1 MTVESIQSSVL
12 ENLTSQYTTTVTE
25 EESDS
30 MGQDAFLKIF
40 LTQLE
45 YQDPLSPM
53 EGTEMTSQLAQFSSL
68 EQQTNTNDL
77 LEEISLKLDTQSE
90 NRFLDYV
97 GKEVMILSDAMTIE
111 EGELSGAS
119 FAIEED
125 ANVEVAIYDSNG
137 SEINRLSLG
146 WLEAGYHDVDWDGK
160 DSAGNLMED
169 GKYSFEVIAT
179 DDSGE
184 EVTAQT
190 AYSGR
195 VTGITYEWDTP
206 YLLIG
211 EGLVDPEAVVRVLE
225 SGEDTAESSS

>member
-1 MTVESIQSSVL
+1 MAVESVQSSVL
-12 ENLTSQYTTTVTE
+12 ETLTSQYTTTTTE
-25 EESDS
+25 EETDS
-30 MGQDAFLKIF
+30 MGKEDFLKIF
-40 LTQLE
+40 LAQLE
-45 YQDPLSPM
+45 YQDPLNPT

-111 EGELSGAS
+111 EGECSRAS
-119 FAIEED
+119 FATEEYAD
-125 ANVEVAIYDSNG
+125 VEVVIYDSNG
-137 SEINRLSLG
+137 NEVSRLSLG
-146 WLEAGYHDVDWDGK
+146 GMEAGYHDVDWDGK
-160 DSAGNLMED
+160 DNAGNTMED

-179 DDSGE
+179 DDAGE
-184 EVTAQT
+184 DVAVHT

-195 VTGITYEWDTP
+195 VTGVTYEWDTP

-211 EGLVDPEAVVRVLE
+211 EGLVDPDAVVRVLE
-225 SGEDTAESSS
+225 SDESIA

>member
-1 MTVESIQSSVL
+1 MTVEGIQSSVL

-25 EESDS
+25 EEGDS

-40 LTQLE
+40 LAQLE

-68 EQQTNTNDL
+68 EQQTNTNNL
-77 LEEISLKLDTQSE
+77 LEEISSKLDTQSE

-97 GKEVMILSDAMTIE
+97 GKQVMILSDVITM
-111 EGELSGAS
+111 EGGESSKAS
-119 FAIEED
+119 FATEEVAD
-125 ANVEVAIYDSNG
+125 VEVVIYDSNG
-137 SEINRLSLG
+137 SQINRLSLG
-146 WLEAGYHDVDWDGK
+146 PLEAGYHDIEWDGK
-160 DSAGNLMED
+160 DCSGNLMED

-184 EVTAQT
+184 EVTAST
-190 AYSGR
+190 AYSGK
-195 VTGITYEWDTP
+195 VTGITYEWETP

-211 EGLVDPEAVVRVLE
+211 EGLVDPEAVIRVLE
-225 SGEDTAESSS
+225 SGESAS

>member
-1 MTVESIQSSVL
+1 MTIDSIQSSVL
-12 ENLTSQYTTTVTE
+12 ETLTGQYTTTTAE
-25 EESDS
+25 EETDS
-30 MGQDAFLKIF
+30 MGKEDFLKIF
-40 LTQLE
+40 LAQLE
-45 YQDPLSPM
+45 YQDPLNPT

-77 LEEISLKLDTQSE
+77 LEEISLKLDAQTE

-97 GKEVMILSDAMTIE
+97 GKEVMILSEAMTIE

-125 ANVEVAIYDSNG
+125 ADVEVVIYDSNG
-137 SEINRLSLG
+137 GEINRLSIG
-146 WLEAGYHDVDWDGK
+146 TLEAGYHAVGWDGK
-160 DSAGNLMED
+160 DSSGNAAED

-179 DDSGE
+179 DDAGE
-184 EVTAQT
+184 DVEVHT

-195 VTGITYEWDTP
+195 VTGVTYEWDTP

-211 EGLVDPEAVVRVLE
+211 EGLVDPDAVVRVLE
-225 SGEDTAESSS
+225 SGEDAT